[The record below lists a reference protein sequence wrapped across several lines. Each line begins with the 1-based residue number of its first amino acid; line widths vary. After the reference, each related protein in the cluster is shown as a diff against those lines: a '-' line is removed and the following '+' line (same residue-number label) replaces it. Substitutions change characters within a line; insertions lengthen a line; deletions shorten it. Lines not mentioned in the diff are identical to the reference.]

1 MARLIS
7 EINPKINL
15 KDLVGLILVMMRT
28 AYETIRGTRNQEPQ
42 MESLKSKIR
51 VTVPITKCLKT
62 HVASPA
68 ELLLLCSNAH

>member
-15 KDLVGLILVMMRT
+15 KDLVGLILIMMRT

-51 VTVPITKCLKT
+51 VTVPITNGLT
-62 HVASPA
+62 AHVAPSD
-68 ELLLLCSNAH
+68 ELR